1 MIFHANTTMDDFER
15 WLQITAR
22 EGGMPSQ
29 FIDLVDSLDAAG
41 QAKELEAMREELDDA
56 KSDRDNLYSELQ
68 DLVNALDED
77 DDLSDRTASALRT
90 AQKALERHG

>member
-41 QAKELEAMREELDDA
+41 QAKELEEMQEKLEDIE
-56 KSDRDNLYSELQ
+56 SDRDNLYSELQ
-68 DLVNALDED
+68 DLVNALDND
-77 DDLSDRTASALRT
+77 DDLSDRTASALRI